1 MDVSKDSIETKLNR
15 KPKGAQK
22 RKQNRTVRD
31 VTDSTV
37 YPMESSISGLKYEKY
52 PDNEEEDEA
61 DDDDQQERSQIEKQ
75 DNQEIP
81 IPPNSTVA
89 VSYLTLKNVDHEHS
103 GRYQCIAT
111 NRFGT
116 TYSQRFK
123 VTVACE
129 YRLDNNFYLDFCFY
143 LNGT

>member
-1 MDVSKDSIETKLNR
+1 MIETKLNR
-15 KPKGAQK
+15 KPKGPQK
-22 RKQNRTVRD
+22 RRLNRTVRD
-31 VTDSTV
+31 VTDSSLQ
-37 YPMESSISGLKYEKY
+37 PMVSSISGLKYEKY
-52 PDNEEEDEA
+52 PDDEEEDET
-61 DDDDQQERSQIEKQ
+61 DDDEDQQRAQVENQ

-89 VSYLTLKNVDHEHS
+89 VSYVTLQNVDHQHS

-123 VTVACE
+123 VTVACM
-129 YRLDNNFYLDFCFY
+129 Y
-143 LNGT
+143 